1 MGLIFLKSN
10 SKFYFLSVFVTQWQ
24 IRLIIKLLFLISG
37 KLKSEGL
44 SNLDKCSGSVIFA
57 SNHVS
62 EWDGPLVRTVMPMWS
77 RFGPMF
83 YVGMDKEFYRI
94 KRFGWRGYL
103 YGSPFFKL
111 FGAYPIYY
119 GLKDYKESLRNHI
132 KILKDGGSVT
142 IFPEGKCSKD
152 GNILEFKPG
161 VIALSFYTRTPIVP
175 VYIEDKKDLKNKRN
189 IVIKFGVPYF
199 PKIDRN
205 LQESLLLLEY
215 KKKSIELHK
224 LVSKLSEKH
233 IQEPSTTLV
242 V

>member
-1 MGLIFLKSN
+1 MKLTFLKKC
-10 SKFYFLSVFVTQWQ
+10 SKFYFIPVVITQWQ
-24 IRLIIKLLFLISG
+24 IRLVIKLLFLTSG

-44 SNLDKCSGSVIFA
+44 SNLSKNSGPVIFA
-57 SNHVS
+57 ANHVS
-62 EWDGPLVRTVMPMWS
+62 EWDGPLVRTVMPMRS
-77 RFGPMF
+77 SFGPMF

-119 GLKDYKESLRNHI
+119 GLKDYKESLKNHI
-132 KILKDGGSVT
+132 NILKDGGSVT

-152 GNILEFKPG
+152 GSISEFKPG

-189 IVIKFGVPYF
+189 IVIKFGVPYL
-199 PKIDRN
+199 PKIDN
-205 LQESLLLLEY
+205 GLSGKYLILEY
-215 KKKSIELHK
+215 KNKAIELNK
-224 LVSKLSEKH
+224 IVVKLSKK
-233 IQEPSTTLV
+233 
-242 V
+242 